1 VNRSG
6 PAFGAALL
14 LGLLLPCPASP
25 DEAPSDGRLG
35 HDVMPTFEAVDLS
48 LDARKPDYSGT
59 VRIELDVRHPVR
71 SFRFHSEGSTLNRVT
86 LDRGGKSIPITHREL
101 RMGLWEVSSEAPIPA
116 GAGTLTIAF
125 TNELDTHASGLYRL
139 KSNGD
144 DYTFTQFEANDA
156 REAFPCFDE
165 PEFKIPWQVTLTI
178 PRDHLGITNT
188 PIEKEMQEGES
199 KRIVY
204 RRTPPLPA
212 YLLAIATGPFDT
224 VDIPGMS
231 VPGRVVTPH
240 GLGHLAAH
248 AVHATPALL
257 KGLEGYFGRP
267 YPYAKLDLVAVPEFW
282 YGAMENAG
290 AIVFIDNALL
300 LPEDAGLAQQ
310 RRMVSI
316 VSHELAH
323 MWFGDLVT
331 MAWWDDLWL
340 NESFATWMGQKIANQ
355 AFPEF
360 GFDLVSMEGVD
371 RAKLADARAST
382 RSIRQP
388 VSADINLNQL
398 ADALAYNKGH
408 AVLDMFEQWLTPSV
422 FQKGI
427 REYLQA
433 NAWKNATAADLWAAL
448 SRASGKDVGTPM
460 ATFLEQ
466 PGMPLVSVTRD
477 GPRRVT
483 LTQRRFANEGV
494 EVESAL
500 WQIPVTLRYSDG
512 GKSRMFPL
520 LLTQPSQTVDL
531 PGTGTIDWIYPNA
544 DELAYYRW
552 ELPGADMDRLAS
564 QGTAVLTARERRG
577 FLFNLQALLDAGRVH
592 GDAYLATLPKLAGDP
607 EPQVIEALLEALD
620 RARKAF
626 WTPST
631 SPAFGRYVQ
640 RTLETPV
647 RRFGFEAQPGESE
660 TIRLLRPGLML
671 RMARLGRDQVAIAQG
686 ESLTDAYMR
695 EPDLV
700 DPTLVPN
707 ALLIA
712 AIRGD
717 RARFDGFRERFE
729 TTKIPTERAAMLAAM
744 SSFGADSLADAALDY
759 ALHGPLRP
767 QEVGRVPGTML
778 EVPGREDKV
787 FDWVRANYDA
797 IVARMP
803 DIHRE
808 RLATLSIGCTAQR
821 VEQLKAFFS
830 EPAHRPLGIEVAL
843 DKAVAT
849 TSDCATLRE
858 REGPAVANYLDGLV
872 GAN

>member
-1 VNRSG
+1 LNRFG

-25 DEAPSDGRLG
+25 DEAPSDGRLS

-59 VRIELDVRHPVR
+59 VRVELDVRQPVR

-86 LDRGGKSIPITHREL
+86 LERGGKSIPIEHREIS
-101 RMGLWEVSSEAPIPA
+101 RGVWEVSSEAPIPP

-125 TNELDTHASGLYRL
+125 TNELDTKASGLYRL
-139 KSNGD
+139 ESNGN
-144 DYTFTQFEANDA
+144 DYAFSQFEANDA

-165 PEFKIPWQVTLTI
+165 PEFKIPWQVALTI
-178 PRDHLGITNT
+178 PLDHLGITNT
-188 PIEKEMQEGES
+188 PIEKETRAGES

-204 RRTPPLPA
+204 RRTPPLPS

-231 VPGRVVTPH
+231 VPGRVVTPR
-240 GLGHLAAH
+240 GLGHLATH
-248 AVHATPALL
+248 AVRVTPALL
-257 KGLEGYFGRP
+257 KGLENYFGRP

-300 LPEDAGLAQQ
+300 LPDDAGLGQQ
-310 RRMVSI
+310 RRLVSI
-316 VSHELAH
+316 VSHEIAH

-331 MAWWDDLWL
+331 MRWWDDLWL
-340 NESFATWMGQKIANQ
+340 NESFATWMGQKIANE

-360 GFDLVSMEGVD
+360 GFELRSMAAVD
-371 RAKLADARAST
+371 RAKLFDARAST

-388 VSADINLNQL
+388 VAAAVNLNQL

-408 AVLDMFEQWLTPSV
+408 AVLAMFEQWLTPAE

-427 REYLQA
+427 RDYLKA

-466 PGMPLVSVTRD
+466 PGVPLVSLTRD

-483 LTQRRFANEGV
+483 LAQSRFVNDGV
-494 EVESAL
+494 EVGSAL
-500 WQIPVTLRYSDG
+500 WQIPMTLRYSDG
-512 GKSRMFPL
+512 GKTRTFTV

-531 PGTGTIDWIYPNA
+531 PGTGAVDWVYPNA

-552 ELPGADMDRLAS
+552 ELPRSELDRLSAR
-564 QGTAVLTARERRG
+564 GTEVLTARERRG
-577 FLFNLQALLDAGRVH
+577 FLFNLQALLNAGRVH
-592 GDAYLATLPKLAGDP
+592 GDTYLATLPKLAGDP
-607 EPQVIEALLEALD
+607 EPQVVEALIGALD
-620 RARKAF
+620 RAREAF

-631 SPAFGRYVQ
+631 DLAFGRYVQ
-640 RTLETPV
+640 RTLEAPV
-647 RRFGFEAQPGESE
+647 RRFSLEAQPGETE
-660 TIRLLRPGLML
+660 TVKLLRPELML
-671 RMARLGRDQVAIAQG
+671 RMARLGHDQVAIAQG
-686 ESLTDAYMR
+686 ESLADAYMR

-700 DPTLVPN
+700 DPTLVPS

-717 RARFDGFRERFE
+717 RARFDSFRERFE
-729 TTKIPTERAAMLAAM
+729 TTKLPTERAAMLAAL
-744 SSFGADSLADAALDY
+744 SSFGADSLADAALNY
-759 ALHGPLRP
+759 ALSGPLRP
-767 QEVGRVPGTML
+767 QEVSRVPGTML

-787 FDWVRANYDA
+787 FDWVRSNYDA

-803 DIHRE
+803 DIHRQ
-808 RLATLSIGCTAQR
+808 RLATLSVGCTRAR

-830 EPAHRPLGIEVAL
+830 EPAHRPLGIGVAL
-843 DKAVAT
+843 DRAVAT

-858 REGPAVANYLDGLV
+858 REGQAVTTYLDRLI